1 VPIYIVGRGHDL
13 VTALVK
19 RTMRGAHAVED
30 TNDALMSAYNP
41 VILTAVLVKGDGS
54 VASVAL
60 PDRKKGFQLTSAL
73 RSLVPHPGGTG
84 MATVAAG
91 PAGG

>member
-1 VPIYIVGRGHDL
+1 VA
-13 VTALVK
+13 ALVK
-19 RTMRGAHAVED
+19 RAGLGAHAVED
-30 TNDALMSAYNP
+30 TDDALMSAYHP
-41 VILTAVLVKGDGS
+41 VILTAVLVKDDGS

-73 RSLVPHPGGTG
+73 RSLVQHPGGTG
-84 MATVAAG
+84 VATVAAG